1 MTESV
6 PLHEALDQM
15 DELADR
21 AVNGE
26 DVVLTRAGK
35 PPVRLVPVGESGDRP
50 AAHGPGK
57 RRLGLAKGKI
67 WMAEDFD
74 ETPQWLI
81 DAFHGIDADKP
92 PPDVTARD
100 PGRSNRRKGA

>member
-1 MTESV
+1 MTENI
-6 PLHEALDQM
+6 PLHEALDHM

-26 DVVLTRAGK
+26 DAILTRADK
-35 PPVRLVPVGESGDRP
+35 PPVRLVPVADGDRR
-50 AAHGPGK
+50 AAREPGK

-74 ETPQWLI
+74 ETPEWLI

-92 PPDVTARD
+92 PPTVTPRD
-100 PGRSNRRKGA
+100 LERLKRRKGA